1 MNNSMVRMAVLLS
14 LFAMILPMLTGC
26 WSRREL
32 NELSIAVALAI
43 DKSDGKY
50 DLTVQLVN
58 SGEIAS
64 KNKSG
69 FGTPVTTY
77 TSQGDTVFEALRK
90 LTMKL
95 NRRIYLAQLRMVIIG
110 ESLAKEGIN
119 PVLDFLSRNHELRT
133 DYFIVIARDVR
144 AEQIVNVLTPLE
156 KIPANQMFSS
166 LELAQKYWAA
176 TGKVTLED
184 LISNILSKGAKEAV
198 ITGIKI
204 EGDPELGS
212 KKKAME
218 KVNSSPILT
227 YSGLAVFKKDK
238 LIGWFNENESKGY
251 NYTQD
256 QVKSTVIEVKCPK
269 GKGNLAVEMIRVVA
283 KQKGSIVEG
292 KPHIE
297 LNLRGEVNVGDVQ
310 CDIDL
315 TKNQT
320 IHELEKWIEK
330 NVKTMIEQAIRKGKT
345 QLKSDVFGFG
355 EAIHRADPKYWHKV
369 KDTWEKEGYNQ
380 VEVKINPDIKIRRLG
395 TVNNSIST
403 ELKE

>member
-1 MNNSMVRMAVLLS
+1 MNNKMVRTAVLLS
-14 LFAMILPMLTGC
+14 LFVMIIPMISGC

-32 NELSIAVALAI
+32 NELSITVALAI
-43 DKSDGKY
+43 DKSDGEY

-77 TSQGDTVFEALRK
+77 TSQGETLLEALRK

-110 ESLAKEGIN
+110 EGLAKEGIS

-144 AEQIVNVLTPLE
+144 AEQIVKVLTPLE
-156 KIPANQMFSS
+156 KIPANQLFSS
-166 LELAQKYWAA
+166 LELAQKFWAA

-198 ITGIKI
+198 LTGIRI

-212 KKKAME
+212 KKSAME
-218 KVNSSPILT
+218 KVNSSPVLI

-238 LIGWFNENESKGY
+238 LIGWLNENESKGY

-256 QVKSTVIEVKCPK
+256 KVKSTVIEVKCPK
-269 GKGNLAVEMIRVVA
+269 GKGNLAVELIRVVA
-283 KQKGSIVEG
+283 KQKGSVVEG
-292 KPHIE
+292 TPHIT

-320 IHELEKWIEK
+320 IDELEKLIEK
-330 NVKTMIEQAIRKGKT
+330 DVKTMIEQAIRKGQT

-355 EAIHRADPKYWHKV
+355 EAIHRSDPKYWNKV
-369 KDTWEKEGYNQ
+369 KDTWEREGYKQ
-380 VEVKINPDIKIRRLG
+380 VEVKINPNIKIRRLG
-395 TVNNSIST
+395 TVNNSIAT